1 MSLQYEKENE
11 AYKDRIQQ
19 FARKRL
25 AILGGGWGIVLF
37 IGAASDAATF
47 WIAFVIGLIFM
58 GTQYNLIRAAFKR
71 DVILDKPVETTH
83 GSATWAGLWDLIEMD
98 AFKPKGAKAKE
109 FALAT
114 VRQQLVDEEPQMAA
128 LDRRVRVPGHVVTVA
143 PTGTGKGIGCVIPT
157 LLEYAGSAIVIDV
170 KGENA
175 AVTAR
180 ARAAMGQAIYTID
193 PYGVT
198 GQTRAT
204 YNPLNIIDT
213 TNPDCVAASSAIAD
227 ALVMVNP
234 SNGVDHFDETARKLI
249 QGLILYICT
258 LYPENLRTLGEV
270 RRALTLAPDM
280 FKGMIEHMS
289 SDESIAYAIPSRV
302 AALVLSV
309 GERELGSILSTAQ
322 RHTEFLDDPRICE
335 ALGNSDHAAD
345 LRRVKH
351 DLMTV
356 YIVLPAHV
364 IRQNA
369 RLLRLFVGGTMQALT
384 AEQGTPETNVAL
396 ILDEFAQLGYLKA
409 IEDNVSLLRSYGVNF
424 WLFLQ
429 DLSQLQKTYPRWQT
443 FLANSTKQFFGCSD
457 VDTAKYIS
465 ESLGQYTQSI
475 ESQSHSRNHSPTA
488 GPAGGTS
495 SSSTSHSHIARALL
509 TPDEV
514 MRLDVTKAIVLIKHK
529 APIMATKINYLTDP
543 EYVGLADPNPF
554 H

>member
-1 MSLQYEKENE
+1 MAMQYEKENE
-11 AYKDRIQQ
+11 QHKTHIQQ
-19 FARKRL
+19 AARKRV
-25 AILGGGWGIVLF
+25 AVMGGVWAVLLL
-37 IGAASDAATF
+37 IGLSDTATF
-47 WIAFVIGLIFM
+47 WIFFIIGGIVM
-58 GTQYNLIRAAFKR
+58 GREIYTITAAFRR
-71 DVILDKPVETTH
+71 DAIRDLEVTTTH
-83 GSATWAGLWDLIEMD
+83 GSASWAGLWDLIEMK
-98 AFKPKGAKAKE
+98 AFKPKGARAQE
-109 FALAT
+109 FALAA
-114 VRQQLVDEEPQMAA
+114 VQQQRVDREPQMAEF
-128 LDRRVRVPGHVVTVA
+128 DRRIRVPGHVVTVA
-143 PTGTGKGIGCVIPT
+143 PTGTGKGVGCVIPT

-198 GQTRAT
+198 GQRQAT
-204 YNPLNIIDT
+204 YNPLTIIDT
-213 TNPDCVAASSAIAD
+213 QSPDCVAASAAIAD

-234 SNGVDHFDETARKLI
+234 DNSVDHFDETARKLI
-249 QGLILYICT
+249 QGLILYVCA

-270 RRALTLAPDM
+270 RRALTLAPNL

-289 SDESIAYAIPSRV
+289 SDETIAYAIPSRV

-309 GERELGSILSTAQ
+309 GDRELGSILSTAQ
-322 RHTEFLDDPRICE
+322 RHTEFLDDPRICD
-335 ALGNSDHAAD
+335 ALGDSEHAAD
-345 LRRVKH
+345 LRRVKA

-369 RLLRLFVGGTMQALT
+369 RFLRLFVGGTMQALT
-384 AEQGTPETNVAL
+384 AVQGAPETNVAL

-409 IEDNVSLLRSYGVNF
+409 VEDNVSLLRSYGVNF

-457 VDTAKYIS
+457 VDTAKYVS
-465 ESLGQYTQSI
+465 ESLGQYTQSVMSQ
-475 ESQSHSRNHSPTA
+475 SQSHSDKV
-488 GPAGGTS
+488 GQGGSS
-495 SSSTSHSHIARALL
+495 SSSTSESHIARALL

-514 MRLDVTKAIVLIKHK
+514 MRLDVDKTIVLIKHR
-529 APIMATKINYLTDP
+529 APILATKINYLHDP
-543 EYVGLADPNPF
+543 EYAGLADSNPF